1 MPDKPKRGR
10 PKKGET
16 RPPSPSAKPK
26 KSPVKLKEIKIPRGK
41 LDLETARTIC
51 LYLKMGSWIET
62 AAYAANVNPATV
74 KRWIKLGRETQS
86 LLENDQPIDPDR
98 KMYADFF
105 IAVKDAMA
113 RAELSD
119 LKKINAAGRA
129 GDWKAI
135 AWKMEKRYD
144 KWKQAK
150 MKHEITGK
158 DGTPIAIDHNV
169 IEINPDLLPIEVCEA
184 ILASMKPAKDVTSDS
199 KVHVIEGDVLKSIPK
214 EVLSRGKDS

>member
-1 MPDKPKRGR
+1 MTDQPKKKRGR
-10 PKKGET
+10 PKKGEI
-16 RPPSPSAKPK
+16 RPPSPPTKPK
-26 KSPVKLKEIKIPRGK
+26 KVPVKLKEIKTPRGK

-74 KRWIKLGRETQS
+74 KKWIKLGRETQT

-105 IAVKDAMA
+105 IAVKDALA

-144 KWKQAK
+144 KWKQDK
-150 MKHEITGK
+150 IKHELTGK
-158 DGTPIAIDHNV
+158 NGKPIEIDHNV

-184 ILASMKPAKDVTSDS
+184 ILASAKNAASGTQ
-199 KVHVIEGDVLKSIPK
+199 HIIEGDVLKSIPK
-214 EVLSRGKDS
+214 EALKDGKNS